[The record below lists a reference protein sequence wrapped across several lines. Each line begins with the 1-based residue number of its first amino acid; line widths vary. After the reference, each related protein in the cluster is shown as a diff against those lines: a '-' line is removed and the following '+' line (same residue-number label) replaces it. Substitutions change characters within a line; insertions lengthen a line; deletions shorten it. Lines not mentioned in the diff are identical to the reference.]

1 MNYKKILNPKTG
13 KMISIFSA
21 TGRKLLEKY
30 IQYGGHEG
38 PCALNSNGSRCKK
51 SNDWDNINCEISEKG
66 SCRKK
71 KTVKVVHNP
80 EMGEAKEVQV
90 VNNPEMIGEAKVT
103 VDDFRIRTQSQGVHN
118 PEEGEAKVS
127 ADVIIRTPS
136 QKDVILV
143 LQSPYDPNNAFD
155 DGDEGLFLIF
165 REIRDYVLVHNKIS
179 NMSDIYESLENL
191 GDRRIAHLVIMSHGL
206 KDRLSLSKNDSIK
219 TNSTHIESLAD
230 LLRERLL
237 PEASILL
244 HSCLVG
250 EGGPGANNFANAF
263 SKLLPG
269 HVIFGAEK
277 SINRG
282 DLLVLIATK
291 TYRGL
296 DMMYQIDYDRDYVMH
311 QFINQ
316 PHDENIDDLPM
327 ATNVTRIYDFDY
339 SHNGA
344 YNVPKILLKIRV

>member
-1 MNYKKILNPKTG
+1 MNYKKILNHKTG
-13 KMISIFSA
+13 KIISIFSA

-38 PCALNSNGSRCKK
+38 PCALNSKGSRCKK

-66 SCRKK
+66 RCRKK

-80 EMGEAKEVQV
+80 EMGEAKAVQV
-90 VNNPEMIGEAKVT
+90 
-103 VDDFRIRTQSQGVHN
+103 VHN
-118 PEEGEAKVS
+118 PEMDGKAKVA
-127 ADVIIRTPS
+127 ADDVRIPS

-165 REIRDYVLVHNKIS
+165 REIRDYDLVHNKVS

-219 TNSTHIESLAD
+219 TNSTHIELLAD
-230 LLRERLL
+230 LLRARLL

-291 TYRGL
+291 TSRGL
-296 DMMYQIDYDRDYVMH
+296 DMMYQIDYDKDYVMH

-327 ATNVTRIYDFDY
+327 TTNVTRIYDFDY
-339 SHNGA
+339 SHKGG